1 MAVDGTI
8 TETTGRK
15 GDSMSGDKLA
25 SREEEIVHTV
35 ERLVDALNRG
45 DVAAARSVFT
55 DNGAVWHNFDQVAMP
70 CETALAAIEG
80 AVGKG
85 FHYDIV
91 WRHVVDGGCVQ
102 QHVVRGPGADGK
114 LVEVPAMW
122 RVVCAGDRIERID
135 EYVDSTQAAA
145 VLAAATS
152 R

>member
-1 MAVDGTI
+1 M
-8 TETTGRK
+8 
-15 GDSMSGDKLA
+15 GDSMSGEKLA

-45 DVAAARSVFT
+45 DMAAARSVFT

-70 CETALAAIEG
+70 CETALAVVEG
-80 AVGKG
+80 AAGMG

-91 WRHVVDGGCVQ
+91 WRHVVDDGCVQ
-102 QHVVRGPGADGK
+102 QHVVRGPSLDGK

-122 RVVCAGDRIERID
+122 RVVYAGDRIERID
-135 EYVDSTQAAA
+135 EYVDSTQAAEI
-145 VLAAATS
+145 LAAAAS